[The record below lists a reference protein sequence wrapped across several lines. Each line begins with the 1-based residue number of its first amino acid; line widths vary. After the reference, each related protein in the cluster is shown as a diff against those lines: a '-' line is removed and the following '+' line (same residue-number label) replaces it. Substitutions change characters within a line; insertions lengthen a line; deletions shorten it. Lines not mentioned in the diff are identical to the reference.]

1 MGGMRGNM
9 KKPINWKKKRKLAGL
24 TALIA
29 AAALGLTACGDGSPD
44 GRNTES
50 AGSSGTG
57 VEERGTGAENESA
70 DSGQGENESGGAFV
84 CVDDGTIRQELT
96 ALEVVELMGNG
107 INLGNTMEAYG
118 RNDLGT
124 EAEATRYETFWGQSV
139 TTQEML
145 DGMKAAGF
153 DTLRLPVAWTNM
165 MAFESGDYTIN
176 SAYLDRV
183 EEIAGY
189 ARNAGMYVIINDHWD
204 GGWWGMF
211 GSASEDTRK
220 QAMELYKSMWTQI
233 AERFRDYSDYIIF
246 ESGNEELGFRLND
259 TDIAEDSGTLSDDEC
274 YTVTNEINQAF
285 VDTVRAT
292 GGNNA
297 SRFLLIAGFG
307 TDIKNTCSSKYK
319 MPTDSAKDKLLISVH
334 YYDPSG
340 YCINASLSTWGTKQ
354 DYQTMNDTLALM
366 TKFTDQGYG
375 VIIGEY
381 GVLLESSGLKE
392 NAADYTQNLLNNCD
406 LYGYCPV
413 LWDCSNL
420 YDRQSCSI
428 IDLGMGRVYTKHSLE
443 IQAGRS
449 REDIAAQ
456 AKKEMDAD
464 YENASEGAG
473 VVDDMAVAW
482 IMYNSSDW
490 NTMYSVGDVYAPDDK
505 TAGVAAT
512 DVEITGEGTYTVTL
526 DFTGTSGG
534 YANSVVFSALAIAN
548 GETLFP
554 GYYVEIKEILING
567 EPYEMKGQAYTASDD
582 GKCTRV
588 NLYNSW
594 VSKVPDEARVLND
607 NGKELTPCLL
617 DAETLGN
624 VETISVTFEY
634 VAK

>member
-1 MGGMRGNM
+1 M
-9 KKPINWKKKRKLAGL
+9 
-24 TALIA
+24 
-29 AAALGLTACGDGSPD
+29 
-44 GRNTES
+44 
-50 AGSSGTG
+50 
-57 VEERGTGAENESA
+57 
-70 DSGQGENESGGAFV
+70 
-84 CVDDGTIRQELT
+84 
-96 ALEVVELMGNG
+96 
-107 INLGNTMEAYG
+107 
-118 RNDLGT
+118 
-124 EAEATRYETFWGQSV
+124 
-139 TTQEML
+139 
-145 DGMKAAGF
+145 
-153 DTLRLPVAWTNM
+153 
-165 MAFESGDYTIN
+165 
-176 SAYLDRV
+176 
-183 EEIAGY
+183 
-189 ARNAGMYVIINDHWD
+189 
-204 GGWWGMF
+204 
-211 GSASEDTRK
+211 
-220 QAMELYKSMWTQI
+220 
-233 AERFRDYSDYIIF
+233 
-246 ESGNEELGFRLND
+246 
-259 TDIAEDSGTLSDDEC
+259 
-274 YTVTNEINQAF
+274 
-285 VDTVRAT
+285 
-292 GGNNA
+292 
-297 SRFLLIAGFG
+297 
-307 TDIKNTCSSKYK
+307 
-319 MPTDSAKDKLLISVH
+319 
-334 YYDPSG
+334 
-340 YCINASLSTWGTKQ
+340 
-354 DYQTMNDTLALM
+354 
-366 TKFTDQGYG
+366 
-375 VIIGEY
+375 
-381 GVLLESSGLKE
+381 ESSGLKE

-464 YENASEGAG
+464 YENAPEGAG
-473 VVDDMAVAW
+473 VADDMAVAW

-512 DVEITGEGTYTVTL
+512 DVEITGEGTYTVAL